1 MNSFRKLKTIYKL
14 SRQAFGNYKKRI
26 LALIGLGF
34 LGGLLEGIGVNALIP
49 LLSSVTKSG
58 PGDDFITRNIEKFFK
73 LINVDFSLKQIL
85 VFISVLFV
93 LKAIV
98 LLYSSYIKAKIT
110 TGYIRDIR
118 NKLLGKTLKARWP
131 YLQKQKIG
139 YLEAILKQETNK
151 SGMLLNLIAAFFMSI
166 STLVVYIIIAFNIS
180 AYIAAT
186 TLVLGGF
193 LLLLLRPLIARTKN
207 ATFEVARVNRE
218 SANFIN
224 ESVTGL
230 KTVKAMQLEKTL
242 SLTGQDYYEKD
253 RALRVKLM
261 MFKSVTGQLLQPIS
275 IIFIA
280 ILFAVIYKTDPTFN
294 IAEFA
299 AIIYLIQRMFQ
310 YIKQMQT
317 QLQAMGETYP
327 YLRNVLDYEKELDKN
342 LEKDEAT
349 GKFKLDEKLA
359 FQNVHFSYDNDQ
371 AVLKDVSF
379 TIPKGGLVGLIGP
392 SGAGKTTIVD
402 LLLRLHNPQSGRI
415 TIDGQDVQNVSLEEW
430 RGNVGYVSQDIFL
443 KNDTIA
449 NNIKFYDKDITE
461 EKMIEAAKMANIH
474 DTIQGFAKGYETVV
488 GDQGQMLS
496 AGQRQRVVI
505 ARVLARDPRL
515 LILDEATSA
524 LDNESEVK
532 IQKVIEGLKGKMTV
546 FAIAHRLSTV
556 RNVDKLLVLEKGI
569 IEESDTPDKLLE
581 DKDSYFYKMYNIRK

>member
-1 MNSFRKLKTIYKL
+1 
-14 SRQAFGNYKKRI
+14 
-26 LALIGLGF
+26 
-34 LGGLLEGIGVNALIP
+34 
-49 LLSSVTKSG
+49 
-58 PGDDFITRNIEKFFK
+58 
-73 LINVDFSLKQIL
+73 
-85 VFISVLFV
+85 
-93 LKAIV
+93 
-98 LLYSSYIKAKIT
+98 
-110 TGYIRDIR
+110 
-118 NKLLGKTLKARWP
+118 
-131 YLQKQKIG
+131 
-139 YLEAILKQETNK
+139 
-151 SGMLLNLIAAFFMSI
+151 
-166 STLVVYIIIAFNIS
+166 
-180 AYIAAT
+180 
-186 TLVLGGF
+186 
-193 LLLLLRPLIARTKN
+193 
-207 ATFEVARVNRE
+207 
-218 SANFIN
+218 
-224 ESVTGL
+224 
-230 KTVKAMQLEKTL
+230 
-242 SLTGQDYYEKD
+242 
-253 RALRVKLM
+253 
-261 MFKSVTGQLLQPIS
+261 
-275 IIFIA
+275 
-280 ILFAVIYKTDPTFN
+280 
-294 IAEFA
+294 
-299 AIIYLIQRMFQ
+299 
-310 YIKQMQT
+310 
-317 QLQAMGETYP
+317 MGETYP